1 MTTAATYL
9 RFPSQTTFEEL
20 MAEAGLTHV
29 AEDGTILLSL
39 SSHERTIDVIGTIY
53 DPPGEWG
60 ADETTG
66 EPIELSPPVPLAGY
80 HVNIAGNV
88 PDKLKEY
95 IIEAPN
101 TPHRVFF

>member
-1 MTTAATYL
+1 MTTTTTYL
-9 RFPSQTTFEEL
+9 RFPSQATFEEL
-20 MAEAGLTHV
+20 MGKAKLTYM
-29 AEDGTILLSL
+29 AEDGTSSLSL
-39 SSHERTIDVIGTIY
+39 CSHERTIDVIGTIY

-60 ADETTG
+60 IDETTG

-88 PDKLKEY
+88 PDELKEY
-95 IIEAPN
+95 IIEAPT